1 MKVKP
6 MQNALEIKN
15 LSVAIGSLGDR
26 SRAVDNVSISIPAN
40 SITCVVGESGSGKS
54 VTASAVVGLL
64 QDGLHVEG
72 GQILFDGKNILDYTA
87 REWRNLRG
95 RDISMIFQ
103 EPLSALNPLMT
114 IGDQIAEVFHNRGE
128 RGPNVRKKVIDLVR
142 AVRLPDPETIVDSYP
157 FRLSG
162 GQRQRVVIAIAL
174 ALKPRILIAD
184 EPTTALDV
192 TTQAQILNLLKDL
205 QTERQTAILFITHD
219 FGVVADIADN
229 VVVMRNGI
237 VVEAGSVAEV
247 MSHPKHEYTKQLLD
261 AVPKF
266 NPGTQK
272 PIICNTPVLAVE
284 SLSKTFVIKKGFWGG
299 NRELKVL
306 RDLSFSLNQGE
317 TLGIVGES
325 GSGKSTLGRC
335 VIRLTDFEDGS
346 ILLDGQ
352 NISHLSRKA
361 MQPVRGKIQMVFQDP
376 FASLNPK
383 RTVRQTLMTSL
394 SEINVMGIRASKRC
408 EELMEVVGLPVQAL
422 DRYPDEFSGGQRQRL
437 AIARAIA
444 PEPRVLIAD
453 EAVSALDVSIQKQV
467 LKLFATLRERLQL
480 ALIFITHDLR
490 IAAQVSDRI
499 MVMHKGEVVE
509 TGPTSEVFLYPR
521 HAYTRSLLA
530 AMPGHK
536 GG

>member
-1 MKVKP
+1 
-6 MQNALEIKN
+6 MQNALEINN

-26 SRAVDNVSISIPAN
+26 SRAVDNVSFSIPAN

-54 VTASAVVGLL
+54 VTASSVIGLL

-72 GQILFDGKNILDYTA
+72 GQILFDGKDILNNNA

-128 RGPNVRKKVIDLVR
+128 RGLDVRRKVLDLVR
-142 AVRLPDPETIVDSYP
+142 AVRLPDPETIIDSYP

-174 ALKPRILIAD
+174 ALRPKLLIAD

-192 TTQAQILNLLKDL
+192 TTQAQILHLIKVL
-205 QTERQTAILFITHD
+205 QVERQTAILFITHD

-229 VVVMRNGI
+229 VVVMRNGA
-237 VVEAGSVAEV
+237 VVEAGTAADV
-247 MSHPKHEYTKQLLD
+247 MSQPKHEYTRQLLD

-266 NPGTQK
+266 SPGAHR
-272 PIICNTPVLAVE
+272 PVSHDAPVLSVE
-284 SLSKTFVIKKGFWGG
+284 SLNKTFVIKKGFWGG
-299 NRELKVL
+299 KRELNVL
-306 RDLSFSLNQGE
+306 KDLSFSLRPGE
-317 TLGIVGES
+317 TLGVVGES

-335 VIRLTDFEDGS
+335 VIRLTDFDSGN

-352 NISHLSRKA
+352 NISNLSGSA
-361 MQPVRGKIQMVFQDP
+361 MQPVRRKIQMVFQDP

-394 SEINVMGIRASKRC
+394 SEINVNGGLASKRC
-408 EELMEVVGLPVQAL
+408 EELMEVVGLPLQAL

-444 PEPRVLIAD
+444 PEPSVLIAD

-467 LKLFATLRERLQL
+467 LKLFASLRERLQL

-490 IAAQVSDRI
+490 VAAQISDRI
-499 MVMHKGEVVE
+499 MVLHKGTVVE
-509 TGPTSEVFLYPR
+509 TGTTGEVFLNPK
-521 HAYTRSLLA
+521 HAYTQSLLA
-530 AMPGHK
+530 AMPGQK
-536 GG
+536 VF